1 MNYYEYLG
9 ISMNASFEE
18 IDKAY
23 KKLALKFHPDTNSG
37 DKYFE
42 EQFKQLNEA
51 HSILSD
57 TDKRQKYDI
66 SLINE
71 TNKHFKIEELKRK
84 AEEKEIEL
92 QKQIEIRKRQK
103 EAYERKLQS
112 QPQEKLQQQSYLVTT
127 ANTYKQEQ
135 KSIKKAPD
143 KRKFWRRA
151 VTIMLMITIG
161 LGIVILSTK
170 KGDWRSKLNDTQK
183 TETETN
189 KTATQKETKSKV
201 KTKIDKK
208 TIENTLTDSI
218 KIDDKDSQREIE
230 KHSDTTSFKPNQ

>member
-51 HSILSD
+51 HSVLSD

-66 SLINE
+66 NLINE
-71 TNKHFKIEELKRK
+71 TNKHFKIEELRRK
-84 AEEKEIEL
+84 AEEKELEL

-103 EAYERKLQS
+103 EAYERQLQS
-112 QPQEKLQQQSYLVTT
+112 QQQEKLQHKSYEVTGS
-127 ANTYKQEQ
+127 AYRQEQ
-135 KSIKKAPD
+135 RPTKKVSD
-143 KRKFWRRA
+143 KRRLWKRA
-151 VTIMLMITIG
+151 VNIMLITTIG

-170 KGDWRSKLNDTQK
+170 KGEWRTKPNDTQK
-183 TETETN
+183 KESETN
-189 KTATQKETKSKV
+189 KITTQKETKSKV
-201 KTKIDKK
+201 KIKADRKSVEK
-208 TIENTLTDSI
+208 ALTDSTN
-218 KIDDKDSQREIE
+218 IDDKENQKELEKRSDSSYI
-230 KHSDTTSFKPNQ
+230 KSN